1 MTLTLAPNS
10 EMLGK
15 DKTAKLEWTLEVGD
29 DETIQHRFTSKPFDM
44 VNTLGTEPHNESSTY
59 DEEWTV
65 GAGNWRA

>member
-1 MTLTLAPNS
+1 
-10 EMLGK
+10 MLGK

-44 VNTLGTEPHNESSTY
+44 VNTLGTEPHNKSSTY
-59 DEEWTV
+59 DEEWSV

>member
-1 MTLTLAPNS
+1 
-10 EMLGK
+10 MLGK

-44 VNTLGTEPHNESSTY
+44 VNTLGTEPHNKSSTCDEESS
-59 DEEWTV
+59 V